1 MTNLVEI
8 IWVHFNY
15 LHIHVVMV
23 IISSI
28 SGCLIFTAAAEEV
41 LNRSTMKE
49 PDIEEIDRY
58 FTVAFNYEFIEDIQD
73 KYVT

>member
-1 MTNLVEI
+1 
-8 IWVHFNY
+8 
-15 LHIHVVMV
+15 MV

-41 LNRSTMKE
+41 LNRCTMKE

>member
-8 IWVHFNY
+8 IWVHFND
-15 LHIHVVMV
+15 LRIHVVMV

-41 LNRSTMKE
+41 LNRCTMKE